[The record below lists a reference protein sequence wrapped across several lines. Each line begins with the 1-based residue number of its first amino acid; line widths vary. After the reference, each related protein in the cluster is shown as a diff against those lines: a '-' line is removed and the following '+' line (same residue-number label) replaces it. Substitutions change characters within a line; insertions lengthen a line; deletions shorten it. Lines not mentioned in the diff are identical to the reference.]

1 MTYYLSAQLFVFS
14 PLLSHRHGT
23 DGKFSYVDQR
33 VTLILGYTPQELLGT
48 SLYEHI
54 QFDDI
59 PAISECHRNVLKKP
73 DELSTPFYRFRAKD
87 GTFVKLESKWKQFR
101 NPWTKEIEY
110 LISKNYLLISD
121 EKIVPQLEAG
131 SGASYVDSGDLNF
144 FSKSGSSSAEN
155 SNRSSPQGREIQRV
169 ISNYADAA
177 KIGRKIADEAREKSR
192 ADDSSASN
200 SPMSVSAP
208 SPQSYLQRNVS
219 EPDGWWTCFP
229 STGLCFVTLPIQAP
243 TPRATTA

>member
-1 MTYYLSAQLFVFS
+1 M
-14 PLLSHRHGT
+14 
-23 DGKFSYVDQR
+23 DQR

-73 DELSTPFYRFRAKD
+73 DELNTPFYRFRAKD